1 MISKLKACGLSIAAI
16 ASLGDIA
23 MYAANNDAG
32 GESGIV
38 VEGAAG
44 VAAAAEKKNISIE
57 ISTGVVAREENG
69 ELTVIPADPEDNNP
83 EHINQVKESLEALP
97 PEEFPATQY
106 PFNDQPALMASRYS
120 SGMTSFTARAL
131 AEESVPEISLGGQ
144 FLISDIICRPGTTA
158 GDWVLSMT
166 INHVG
171 VVYQIKDFHYC
182 GESAK
187 NVWHSDTIAVD
198 IVQ

>member
-1 MISKLKACGLSIAAI
+1 MHLKKKLSFV
-16 ASLGDIA
+16 
-23 MYAANNDAG
+23 M
-32 GESGIV
+32 V
-38 VEGAAG
+38 VTVNLLPILNVEAKDS
-44 VAAAAEKKNISIE
+44 VE
-57 ISTGVVAREENG
+57 ISTGTLKNSVEISTGIIVREKNG
-69 ELTVIPADPEDNNP
+69 EVTVIPTDPEDNNP

-187 NVWHSDTIAVD
+187 NVWHSDTISVD